1 MSFETALTG
10 LNAAS
15 ADLDVT
21 GNNVANSATTGF
33 KFSRAEFADIYATSN
48 LGMARTSI
56 GQGTRLASVSQ
67 QFTQGQFDFT
77 GNTLDLAVNGTG
89 FFALND
95 NGATTYSRNG
105 AFELDRDG
113 YIVDG
118 HGHRLTGYLA
128 GPNGG
133 IGGARGDLQ
142 VNVGN
147 VAPKASANVA
157 LSANLDSGAAA
168 IGAAFDPTDPATY
181 NFSTSTTVYDAQ
193 GKDHFATLYFQKQSD
208 NAWDVYVDGDDGT
221 GTKGPTTVTF
231 DSAGQFVSTTGAT
244 TFPFN
249 YAGAGTSN
257 ISVDYSSLTQYGSV
271 FDVKSLSQDGYSAGQ
286 FAGLA
291 VEDDGRILARFTN
304 GQSQALGQI
313 ALSRFASPGNL
324 RQVGDTHWVES
335 FESGAPVTAAPG
347 SSGVGSIQ
355 GGALEKSNVNL
366 TEQLV
371 HMITAQRNFQAN
383 SQMIST
389 QDQITQSVLNIR

>member
-33 KFSRAEFADIYATSN
+33 KSSRAEFADIYALSN
-48 LGMARTSI
+48 VGTAQTSI
-56 GQGTRLASVSQ
+56 GQGVRLAAVTQ

-89 FFALND
+89 FFALNA
-95 NGATTYSRNG
+95 NGTTAYSRNG
-105 AFELDRDG
+105 AFQLDRDG
-113 YIVDG
+113 FIVDAD
-118 HGHRLTGYLA
+118 GHRLNGYQA
-128 GPNGG
+128 GSNGA
-133 IGGARGDLQ
+133 ISGALGDLQ
-142 VNVGN
+142 VNIGN
-147 VAPKASANVA
+147 VAPQATANIG
-157 LSANLDSGAAA
+157 LSANLDARAAT
-168 IGAAFDPTDPATY
+168 IPTAFDAADPATY

-208 NAWDVYVDGDDGT
+208 NVWDIYADGDDGT
-221 GTKGPTTVTF
+221 GAKDPATVTF
-231 DSAGQFVSTTGAT
+231 DSRGEFVSATGAT
-244 TFPFN
+244 TYSFN

-271 FDVKSLSQDGYSAGQ
+271 FDVKELSQDGFSTGQ
-286 FAGLA
+286 FTNLG
-291 VEDDGRILARFTN
+291 VEDDGRLLARFTN
-304 GQSQALGQI
+304 GQSQTLGQI
-313 ALSRFASPGNL
+313 ALSRFPSPQSL
-324 RQVGDTHWVES
+324 QQIGDTHWAET
-335 FESGAPVTAAPG
+335 FASGAPVTAAPG
-347 SSGVGSIQ
+347 SSGVGTIQ

-389 QDQITQSVLNIR
+389 QDQITQSILNIR